1 MYQCLSQ
8 EISPMFNPV
17 DTKTDFAAMERDI
30 LEWWERNDIPAKY
43 MARNSGAD
51 KTFSF
56 IDGPITANNPMGVH
70 HAWGRSYK
78 DIFLRFR
85 AMQGYD
91 QRYQNGFDG
100 QGLWIEVE
108 VEKELGFGSKRD
120 IEAFGVDKFVDLCKQ
135 RVDRFADI
143 ISQQSIRLGYWMDWD
158 DSYHTK
164 SDENNYT
171 IWHFLKT
178 CHQKGWLYEGR
189 DVMPWCP
196 RCGTGL
202 SEHEIVTEGYKE
214 IVHPGLFVK
223 FPLLDSADNE
233 ALLVWTTTPWTLTA
247 NAAAAVH
254 PEKTYIKV
262 RQDGEILYLIK
273 ECEPVLKG
281 EYEVL
286 GDVPASTLVGA
297 RYRAPFAE
305 LTAQE
310 GVEHRVV
317 AWEEVS
323 ESEGTGIVHIAPGAG
338 KEDFELGKENDI
350 PAIAPLDEY
359 GDFVEGFDWLT
370 GQNVYDTNDA
380 IYESLK
386 SKGVFYNLERYSHR
400 YPVCWRC
407 DSELVFRLVDEW
419 FISMGEKHE
428 KPREELTADEK
439 ANSLRYQIMDVVDD
453 IRWIPEFGYAREL
466 DWLRNMDDWMISKKR
481 YYGLAL
487 PIYKCGGCGWFD
499 VIGSETEL
507 QERSVEGWD
516 EYEGNSPHRPWIDAV
531 KIRCDECGEV
541 VERIGDVGNAWLDAG
556 IVSFST
562 IQYRHDQDY
571 WRKWFP
577 ADWIS
582 ESFPG
587 QFRNWF
593 YSLLTMSTVLESTA
607 PFRSV
612 FSYALMRDEN
622 GEEMHKSKG
631 NAIWFEDAAE
641 RMGVDAMRWVFLRQN
656 PALNVNFGFR
666 SADEVRRR
674 FIIPL
679 WNVYSFFVTY
689 ANIDRYDATA
699 DAPPVSERAELDR
712 WILSELNQLVKE
724 VTDAFENFDPD
735 RAARNVEGFVEYLSN
750 WYVRR
755 SRRRFWKAGIL
766 AENADADK
774 HGAYATLYDCLL
786 TLIKLVAPVMPFMTE
801 QMYGNLTNGKGKESI
816 HLDDFPVADEALI
829 DESLSRA
836 TRMIMQL
843 SSMGRAARQ
852 KAGVKVR
859 QPVQTMKVLVSG
871 ESDKATVEALS
882 DQLREELN
890 VKDVEVIYDSE
901 GMGQVH
907 FWDWKVSPNMRV
919 LGPKYGPR
927 LREITEGLA
936 AMDAR
941 EVVIKLR
948 RHEQIVIPS
957 RDESLPQI
965 ELGASA
971 DLYNRLRYAALSSD
985 SAVYSSEDGILGEDQ
1000 DSGLLDILEEPIAPE
1015 GFTIE
1020 QGRAYSVAL
1029 STEITPALRLEGNA
1043 RELVHGIQNMRRSAD
1058 FDIADHIVT
1067 YYESS
1072 PELDA
1077 IIAAHSDYI
1086 RQETLSQDLVSAK
1099 PADDAYTET
1108 LKVNSIEATVGVRR
1122 AE

>member
-1 MYQCLSQ
+1 
-8 EISPMFNPV
+8 MFNPV

-223 FPLLDSADNE
+223 FPLLDSDDNE

-262 RQDGEILYLIK
+262 RQDDEILYLIK

-286 GDVPASTLVGA
+286 GEVPASTLVRA

-338 KEDFELGKENDI
+338 KEDFELGQENDI

-380 IYESLK
+380 IYDSLK

-428 KPREELTADEK
+428 KPREELTAEEK
-439 ANSLRYQIMDVVDD
+439 ANSLRYQIMDVVDE

-516 EYEGNSPHRPWIDAV
+516 EYEGNSPHRPWVDAV

-699 DAPPVSERAELDR
+699 EAPPVSERAELDR
-712 WILSELNQLVKE
+712 WILSELNQLVRE

-801 QMYGNLTNGKGKESI
+801 QMYGNLTNGKSKESI
-816 HLDDFPVADEALI
+816 HLDDFPVADESLI
-829 DESLSRA
+829 DQRLSDA
-836 TRMIMQL
+836 TRLAMRL
-843 SSMGRAARQ
+843 SSMGRAARS
-852 KAGVKVR
+852 KAGLKVR
-859 QPVQTMKVLVSG
+859 QPLEHALVRLRSTDEVALLSQVAPQVQ
-871 ESDKATVEALS
+871 D
-882 DQLREELN
+882 ELN
-890 VKDVEVIYDSE
+890 VKQIEPVTDEGDVLEY
-901 GMGQVH
+901 
-907 FWDWKVSPNMRV
+907 KVQPNLRL
-919 LGPKYGPR
+919 LGPKYGAE
-927 LREITEGLA
+927 LRN
-936 AMDAR
+936 
-941 EVVIKLR
+941 
-948 RHEQIVIPS
+948 IV
-957 RDESLPQI
+957 
-965 ELGASA
+965 
-971 DLYNRLRYAALSSD
+971 AALNDANPADIHQQVRSGNPV
-985 SAVYSSEDGILGEDQ
+985 AVNSVVLEPDEVLVETLDKDGY
-1000 DSGLLDILEEPIAPE
+1000 AVTNE
-1015 GFTIE
+1015 GGYT
-1020 QGRAYSVAL
+1020 VAV
-1029 STEITPALRLEGNA
+1029 STEVSETLRLEGDA

-1077 IIAAHSDYI
+1077 VIAAHSDYI

-1122 AE
+1122 AG

>member
-1 MYQCLSQ
+1 
-8 EISPMFNPV
+8 MFNPV

-223 FPLLDSADNE
+223 FPLLDSDDNE

-262 RQDGEILYLIK
+262 RQDGETLYLIK

-286 GDVPASTLVGA
+286 GDVPASTLVDA

-359 GDFVEGFDWLT
+359 GDFVDGFDWLT

-380 IYESLK
+380 IYDSLK

-428 KPREELTADEK
+428 KPREELTAEEK

-712 WILSELNQLVKE
+712 WILSELNQLVRE

-786 TLIKLVAPVMPFMTE
+786 TLIKLIAPVTPFMTE
-801 QMYGNLTNGKGKESI
+801 QMYANLTNGKSKESI
-816 HLDDFPVADEALI
+816 HLDDFPIADESLI

-901 GMGQVH
+901 GMGQIH

-919 LGPKYGPR
+919 LGPKYGSR

-1000 DSGLLDILEEPIAPE
+1000 DSGRLDILEEPIAPE

-1029 STEITPALRLEGNA
+1029 STEITPELRLEGDA

-1077 IIAAHSDYI
+1077 VIAAHSDYI

-1122 AE
+1122 AGQLGK